1 MIGIGRHTDYAS
13 RIVLHL
19 ASLGAGAQVTAGDI
33 SAKRLL
39 PPAFVRR
46 IIGKLAEAGIVRTT
60 RGAGGGVSLARP
72 PSEISLLDVVT
83 AMEGGL
89 VLNVCVD
96 TPLSCPLAV
105 TCPVNKAWCEAT
117 AALTASLGAVRFD
130 RLANPT
136 ERSVARAGYPKRP
149 GSRSQPTPPAGRRRS
164 G

>member
-1 MIGIGRHTDYAS
+1 MIGIGRHTDYAA

-19 ASLGAGAQVTAGDI
+19 ASLEAGAQVTAGDI

-72 PSEISLLDVVT
+72 ASEISLLDVVT

-89 VLNVCVD
+89 VLNTCVD
-96 TPLSCPLAV
+96 TPVSCPLAV
-105 TCPVNKAWCEAT
+105 ACPVNKAWCEAT
-117 AALTASLGAVRFD
+117 EALAGSLGAVRFD

-136 ERSVARAGYPKRP
+136 ETAVARTGYPKRP
-149 GSRSQPTPPAGRRRS
+149 GRRSQPTPPAGRRRS